1 MNDTA
6 QISHLKTAL
15 LEIAEMMN
23 RAASSGFKVEFVF
36 KTDLDGVTTLEN
48 FRAWQEIR
56 LAS

>member
-23 RAASSGFKVEFVF
+23 QATARGFKIEFSF
-36 KTDLDGVTTLEN
+36 QIDPTGVTTLQH
-48 FRAWQEIR
+48 FRVWQEIR
-56 LAS
+56 LAN